1 MIEYYV
7 MYLAL
12 RTWNPISTNPS
23 IVPLKRIN
31 NKKTGKLLLFAMKTN
46 MCNLMQSLQFFH
58 VLLGVLCFLLQM
70 FPNISSWVSW
80 YFGGD
85 NAPYPH
91 PIGSMYGILYL
102 PTFGWFLWWIG
113 GKYIYI
119 YIICIYIYYTWTL
132 WVLVPTKKQLECH
145 FSKTLPKCS
154 WRSRYQKMT
163 RFVGLAHPTT
173 KLEERLVEEIQRSP
187 VEVGSWK
194 SQPSQVVV
202 WNFFNQQ

>member
-1 MIEYYV
+1 MNYIEIFYDWILCYV
-7 MYLAL
+7 SGPENLESHIHQPFHC
-12 RTWNPISTNPS
+12 TTKKNQQQ
-23 IVPLKRIN
+23 
-31 NKKTGKLLLFAMKTN
+31 KTGKLLLFAMKTN

-132 WVLVPTKKQLECH
+132 WVLVPTKN
-145 FSKTLPKCS
+145 S
-154 WRSRYQKMT
+154 WNVIFQK
-163 RFVGLAHPTT
+163 RCQSAHGGHGT
-173 KLEERLVEEIQRSP
+173 KRWQDS
-187 VEVGSWK
+187 
-194 SQPSQVVV
+194 
-202 WNFFNQQ
+202 

>member
-113 GKYIYI
+113 GKYVYIYIYIHYLYIYI
-119 YIICIYIYYTWTL
+119 YIIHGPYGYWSQQKTVGMSFFKNAAK
-132 WVLVPTKKQLECH
+132 VLMEVTVPKRWQD
-145 FSKTLPKCS
+145 S
-154 WRSRYQKMT
+154 
-163 RFVGLAHPTT
+163 
-173 KLEERLVEEIQRSP
+173 
-187 VEVGSWK
+187 
-194 SQPSQVVV
+194 
-202 WNFFNQQ
+202 